1 MGRAGM
7 LLVESEVPDLV
18 RAKYEKLRPD
28 WKILDISLVARK
40 FGGFMAVVVC
50 ENVTEFAPE
59 GVARFAD
66 EVCYISPKGEVTWFT
81 DIASFA
87 NFLIWWERRS
97 IFSKWLTVRLGVR
110 CLLVV
115 ALVGSAFKL
124 DVALEGG
131 STILAAAAA
140 VIVVSASLG
149 LLLQSAE

>member
-7 LLVESEVPDLV
+7 FVVESEVPDLV
-18 RAKYEKLRPD
+18 REKYEKQRPD

-50 ENVTEFAPE
+50 ENMTEFAPE
-59 GVARFAD
+59 GVARFSD
-66 EVCYISPKGEVTWFT
+66 EVCFVSSKGEVTCLT

-87 NFLIWWERRS
+87 NFLIWYERRS
-97 IFSKWLTVRLGVR
+97 IFQKWLTPRLGVR
-110 CLLVV
+110 FLLVA

-131 STILAAAAA
+131 SPILAAAAA
-140 VIVVSASLG
+140 VTVIAASLA
-149 LLLQSAE
+149 LILQPAE